1 MDTKSSTTLPILEKC
16 PPIFTSEDNA
26 GFSGAYPPTG
36 EQVLLHY
43 QGYHKYLQ
51 NNTKRQSS
59 GKDVINLVIKDTIDW
74 WKKSGIALKEYPS
87 VEKMVKK
94 LLKEFKLRKNNI
106 STGILMQK

>member
-16 PPIFTSEDNA
+16 HPFFSSEDNA

-51 NNTKRQSS
+51 NITKRQSK
-59 GKDVINLVIKDTIDW
+59 GKDAINLVIKDIIDW
-74 WKKSGIALKEYPS
+74 WKKTGIELKDYSS
-87 VEKMVKK
+87 VVKMVKK
-94 LLKEFKLRKNNI
+94 LLKEFKLRKKN
-106 STGILMQK
+106 QQDF